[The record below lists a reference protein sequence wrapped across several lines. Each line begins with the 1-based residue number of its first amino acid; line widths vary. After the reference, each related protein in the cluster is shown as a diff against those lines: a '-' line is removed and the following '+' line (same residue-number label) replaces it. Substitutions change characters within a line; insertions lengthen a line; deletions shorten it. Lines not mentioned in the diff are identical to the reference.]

1 MCSNLRGTAGS
12 NVEVNKTQT
21 ETNETNTNREQQVQT
36 EMNVGE
42 VAKRP
47 RETLSPEDKIEKK
60 KKSGASATEVIHKV
74 TYKEPLEKREA
85 DSQTEK
91 QTNQKQTDVDRP
103 LLTGAH
109 KTYGYSC
116 LLGRDTET

>member
-47 RETLSPEDKIEKK
+47 YLPRT
-60 KKSGASATEVIHKV
+60 
-74 TYKEPLEKREA
+74 R
-85 DSQTEK
+85 
-91 QTNQKQTDVDRP
+91 
-103 LLTGAH
+103 
-109 KTYGYSC
+109 
-116 LLGRDTET
+116 